1 MNEYRENAGDEAL
14 DQQIMAALR
23 VETSPEQV
31 ARLEGL
37 WYRRSRAQR
46 VRRRMAALC
55 GLAAAIAVT
64 AMVLPSFH
72 GTGLWRGPLPV
83 NQLHPAVPRVAVADS
98 GEAEASSFDKAAPE
112 IGTPQTVVRS
122 ATTYERF
129 VFLARSPETARRR
142 AVVTGVAGMIDRLG
156 SEKAMDAGELQR
168 EYALDPSA
176 MEEELLRRLRH
187 AEIGEQRTIL
197 RLLAI
202 CGTPRS
208 APQLLQLAEKK
219 DLRDEALTILERNV
233 DTTALP
239 DLARLSPDRQ
249 VRTAIYRRLL
259 TAEDEMS
266 IEIYLGLIHDAT
278 VAGEVL
284 SVADE
289 LGEPVLVKLLER
301 LDNEDENLRLAAA
314 LALGRA
320 NGPMVTSELI
330 RRVTSAE
337 PPAGQRETW
346 IALVACR
353 GWQAEKFLA
362 YAARQPRL
370 LGALY
375 RTRTW
380 WGTRIPL
387 WHAVTVSG

>member
-14 DQQIMAALR
+14 DQQIKAALR
-23 VETSPEQV
+23 VDTSAEQV
-31 ARLEGL
+31 ARLERL

-46 VRRRMAALC
+46 VRRRMAAVC

-72 GTGLWRGPLPV
+72 GTGLRRGPFPV
-83 NQLHPAVPRVAVADS
+83 NKLHPAVPRVAAADS
-98 GEAEASSFDKAAPE
+98 ADAESPPFHEAAPE
-112 IGTPQTVVRS
+112 IGTPRTVVRS

-129 VFLARSPETARRR
+129 VFVARSPETARRR
-142 AVVTGVAGMIDRLG
+142 TVVTGVAGMIDRLG
-156 SEKAMDAGELQR
+156 SEEAMDAEELR
-168 EYALDPSA
+168 SEYDLEPSA
-176 MEEELLRRLRH
+176 MEQELLRRLRH
-187 AEIGEQRTIL
+187 AEINEQRAIL
-197 RLLAI
+197 QLLAI

-219 DLRDEALTILERNV
+219 DLRDEALTILERSV
-233 DTTALP
+233 GTTALP
-239 DLARLSPDRQ
+239 DLARVSPDRQ

-289 LGEPVLVKLLER
+289 LGESVLMRLFER

-314 LALGRA
+314 LVLGRA
-320 NGPMVTSELI
+320 NGPMVTNELI
-330 RRVTSAE
+330 RRVTSSE

-353 GWQAEKFLA
+353 DRQAEKFLA
-362 YAARQPRL
+362 YAARQPKL

-380 WGTRIPL
+380 WGTRMPL